1 MRSSSLINFSFPRF
15 LLYEGGEGSA
25 LNAVGAV
32 RSLLYQPD
40 EYLGHASTRDFF
52 YVTARR

>member
-1 MRSSSLINFSFPRF
+1 
-15 LLYEGGEGSA
+15 LLYRDAAENSLE
-25 LNAVGAV
+25 AVGAV
-32 RSLLYQPD
+32 RGLLSQPD